1 MRSFACLER
10 FKFRDGPE
18 WSVHPGTAPKNPV
31 RKGTFMSW
39 IFLLLAAC
47 AEIGFVLEMK
57 LSDGFSRLG
66 HAAASLFIMCL
77 GVFVLSLAIRKIPV
91 ATAYAIWT
99 GLGIVGTAVL
109 EICFFGAPP
118 SAAKLF
124 CIFLILCG
132 AAGLKLL

>member
-1 MRSFACLER
+1 MY
-10 FKFRDGPE
+10 
-18 WSVHPGTAPKNPV
+18 PGTAPKNRV
-31 RKGTFMSW
+31 QKEHTLSW

-57 LSDGFSRLG
+57 LSDGFSRIS
-66 HAAASLFIMCL
+66 HAAASLIIMCL
-77 GVFVLSLAIRKIPV
+77 GVFFLSLAIRKIPV

-99 GLGIVGTAVL
+99 GLGIVGTVVL
-109 EICFFGAPP
+109 EICFFGAPV
-118 SAAKLF
+118 SVAKLL